1 MTTMLREDARR
12 MLICCDRCAVRMDL
26 GPVMA
31 ARARNRTPSGW
42 LATGVDRHACPSCSA
57 AIGLPTVAQVV
68 QAPLPAAR

>member
-1 MTTMLREDARR
+1 MTTMLRNDGGR

-26 GPVMA
+26 GPVMV

-57 AIGLPTVAQVV
+57 AIGLPALGQMGRG
-68 QAPLPAAR
+68 PLIASR

>member
-1 MTTMLREDARR
+1 MTTMLRDDGGR

-26 GPVMA
+26 GPVIA

>member
-1 MTTMLREDARR
+1 MTTMLREDVGR

-42 LATGVDRHACPSCSA
+42 LSTGVNRHACPSCSA
-57 AIGLPTVAQVV
+57 VIGLPALAQMGRP
-68 QAPLPAAR
+68 PLVPAR